1 MSSAGRPARD
11 DRAFIHAFEVAGP
24 LSAAARAEL
33 GALLRPRRFRVGE
46 RLLSP
51 GERAEQAHF
60 VARGLVRELYLDRSG
75 REHTRAF
82 VGDGGFTGSL
92 RDLLGSEP
100 ATTLIEALEPTL
112 TMAFDHRAFRAL
124 CERHGELSRAALR
137 FTEDLYVR
145 KAERE
150 HDLLALSAAER
161 HAKWLATEPALD
173 PRITRRHLASYLG
186 ISPEHLSRLR
196 AAARKTPP
204 R

>member
-1 MSSAGRPARD
+1 MSSRLAPD
-11 DRAFIHAFEVAGP
+11 ERAFYRAFELAGP
-24 LSAAARAEL
+24 LPASARTEL
-33 GALLRPRRFRVGE
+33 GALLRPRRYRVGE

-51 GERAEQAHF
+51 GERADQAHF
-60 VARGLVRELYLDRSG
+60 VVRGLVRELYLDRSG

-82 VGDGGFTGSL
+82 VGEGGFTGSL
-92 RDLLGSEP
+92 RDLLGREP

-112 TMAFDHRAFRAL
+112 TLAFDYRSFRAL
-124 CERHGELSRAALR
+124 CERHGELARVALR
-137 FTEDLYVR
+137 FTEALYVR

-161 HAKWLATEPALD
+161 YAKWLAAEPALD

-196 AAARKTPP
+196 TAARKTP
-204 R
+204 RR

>member
-1 MSSAGRPARD
+1 MSPVGRLALD
-11 DRAFIHAFEVAGP
+11 DRAFVRAFELAGP
-24 LSAAARAEL
+24 LPAPARAEL
-33 GALLRPRRFRVGE
+33 AALLRPRRYRTGD

-60 VARGLVRELYLDRSG
+60 VVRGLVRELYLDRSG

-82 VGDGGFTGSL
+82 VGEGGFTGSL
-92 RDLLGSEP
+92 RDLLGDQP

-112 TMAFDHRAFRAL
+112 TLAFDHRAFRGL
-124 CERHGELSRAALR
+124 CERHAELARAALR
-137 FTEDLYVR
+137 FTEALYVR

-161 HAKWLATEPALD
+161 HAKWLAAEPALD

-196 AAARKTPP
+196 AAAHKTPS